1 MSQLELF
8 LKLLLQDFQ
17 TLLTDHLLSRILN
30 DTSDREFTDQERRSV
45 LIRNN
50 HIFQHQVLRI
60 NYTTYDIRR
69 NQDSINVSRQ
79 SDVMVLANNLNEM
92 DGHPYW
98 YARVIGIFHAM
109 VRLSGFGNEW
119 VKNDFLWV
127 RWYGLDTSQ
136 PFGFKAKHLPG
147 I

>member
-60 NYTTYDIRR
+60 NYTTYDI
-69 NQDSINVSRQ
+69 
-79 SDVMVLANNLNEM
+79 
-92 DGHPYW
+92 
-98 YARVIGIFHAM
+98 
-109 VRLSGFGNEW
+109 
-119 VKNDFLWV
+119 
-127 RWYGLDTSQ
+127 
-136 PFGFKAKHLPG
+136 
-147 I
+147 